1 MVGDIATNING
12 DVTIAN
18 IPLVEDIAT
27 SLVQWQRKV
36 MDGRFFHLPTRATI
50 AKGGTCAKCADGLRV
65 KEKGATCP
73 GQKHRSITWIPCHNG
88 GVPIVVRRA
97 TSVR

>member
-1 MVGDIATNING
+1 MSVGDKNING

-36 MDGRFFHLPTRATI
+36 MDGRFFHLPTRVTI
-50 AKGGTCAKCADGLRV
+50 AKGGTCAKSADGLRV
-65 KEKGATCP
+65 RDKDATHP
-73 GQKHRSITWIPCHNG
+73 GPKHRNIMWIHCHNG
-88 GVPIVVRRA
+88 GAPIVVRKER
-97 TSVR
+97 SVT